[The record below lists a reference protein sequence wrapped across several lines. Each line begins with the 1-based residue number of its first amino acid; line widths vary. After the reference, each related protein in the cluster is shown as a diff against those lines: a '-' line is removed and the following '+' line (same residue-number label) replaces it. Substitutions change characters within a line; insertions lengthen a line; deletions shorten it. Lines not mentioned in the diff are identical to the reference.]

1 MRSGAR
7 AGSGGT
13 GRTTLLAKLVG
24 DDKNCKWIYRF
35 WANPGMPRGGV
46 LPPTPVLAPGS
57 PTPRVR
63 GSTRRSIQLNTLLW
77 RPQSGASEDCHFLSL
92 RRTQTLPGPGLE
104 KSLNLE
110 TVATLPAGW
119 DSAHAIRLGIKPFAE
134 LGANS
139 EALSGS
145 QVDSPCS
152 LPSDPRIGP
161 GNVAIVSHFRP
172 FPARQASPTL
182 GPNGSQDV
190 PGGLTPCRFGTQQP
204 WLAPQNSLACS
215 SYLISQPNV
224 TTRSVVLTSTMR
236 HPPTKSPSGF
246 IFMSV
251 PFERSSVTLLAT
263 PTSTRSSPPPG
274 PVARRAHNP
283 LLKEAGLTKPTR
295 PVPWLGGR
303 SVRLACP

>member
-1 MRSGAR
+1 MRRGAR

-24 DDKNCKWIYRF
+24 DDENCKWIYRF

-46 LPPTPVLAPGS
+46 LPPTPALALGS

-139 EALSGS
+139 EALSES

-161 GNVAIVSHFRP
+161 GNVAIVSIFFAFFRELMLM
-172 FPARQASPTL
+172 T
-182 GPNGSQDV
+182 GD
-190 PGGLTPCRFGTQQP
+190 PGGE
-204 WLAPQNSLACS
+204 N
-215 SYLISQPNV
+215 
-224 TTRSVVLTSTMR
+224 
-236 HPPTKSPSGF
+236 
-246 IFMSV
+246 
-251 PFERSSVTLLAT
+251 ER
-263 PTSTRSSPPPG
+263 R
-274 PVARRAHNP
+274 
-283 LLKEAGLTKPTR
+283 
-295 PVPWLGGR
+295 
-303 SVRLACP
+303 